1 MLTKEAKFQKTLK
14 LYNMV
19 KDAGLTWGINDKNE
33 MIKHQIAIGKRNAKN
48 IKWYEKYIDRQTA
61 IIYSQNKE
69 FKFTMNKLEIGQT
82 HTHEKGINNE
92 YKYVKNGSR
101 PKNNLQLKLKKVEH

>member
-1 MLTKEAKFQKTLK
+1 MLTKEDKFQKVLN
-14 LYNMV
+14 LYTKV
-19 KDAGLTWGINDKNE
+19 VDAGLTWGINDDSDITKQNNV
-33 MIKHQIAIGKRNAKN
+33 IGKKN
-48 IKWYEKYIDRQTA
+48 KWYEKYIDRQTA

-82 HTHEKGINNE
+82 LTHEKGVNNE

-101 PKNNLQLKLKKVEH
+101 PKNNIQLKLKKVEH